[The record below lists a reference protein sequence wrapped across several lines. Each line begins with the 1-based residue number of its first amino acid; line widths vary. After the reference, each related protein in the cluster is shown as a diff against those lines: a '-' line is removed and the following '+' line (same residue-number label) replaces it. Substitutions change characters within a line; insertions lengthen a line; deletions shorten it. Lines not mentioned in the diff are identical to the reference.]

1 MLLPLV
7 FGEAFDASVAP
18 FLWLLPGALGFTAM
32 IVFSNALVAH
42 SAPGLSSVGPLV
54 SLVVGIGLDLVLI
67 PRFGASGAA
76 AAASAAFVAGGGTG
90 LIVFRHRSPFAWR
103 ALWLPR
109 RSDLAVFGALA
120 RPLRAARSS

>member
-1 MLLPLV
+1 M
-7 FGEAFDASVAP
+7 
-18 FLWLLPGALGFTAM
+18 
-32 IVFSNALVAH
+32 
-42 SAPGLSSVGPLV
+42 

-76 AAASAAFVAGGGTG
+76 AAASAAFLAGGCTG
-90 LIVFRHRSPFAWR
+90 LLVFRHRSPFAWR
-103 ALWLPR
+103 SLWLPR